1 MFEGFHMNSKGQIF
15 GKLRTTVLEECGFLF
30 VLALPG
36 HGVGFNKLTNLTNT
50 QMGQMIAN
58 R

>member
-1 MFEGFHMNSKGQIF
+1 MSSKGQIF

-36 HGVGFNKLTNLTNT
+36 HGVVFNKLTNLTNT
-50 QMGQMIAN
+50 
-58 R
+58 